1 MIDDWLDG
9 HETLEWVAP
18 RGRRRRLPADPPVGR
33 GGSDAAFYR
42 VLLEDHGT
50 YVGPGHWFEVSD
62 RHFRLG
68 YGWPTLA
75 ELRDGLDALLLAAG
89 DAARES
95 LGGSP
100 GANRSRSAGGSTH
113 DDHHPLPDRPP
124 PPRAEP
130 SWRSSPQPPRFTL
143 SACRASGGS
152 DSSARSEPKDP
163 TTTTT
168 EATETTTTAA
178 AEPAE
183 RTVEEP
189 APAGTVFTIGDPL
202 YETDLT
208 SNMPGGWP
216 AANQNH
222 AYGSDGL
229 TITVGDGKTV
239 YSTPVDEKFPGNV
252 MVEARWALDS
262 APPLVGLGVAC
273 RSSKAGAYIGAVTE
287 SPITA
292 GAWTWGIYKKVG
304 DESFEQLLGS
314 GIDGEGPIPLTR
326 TLRPSASASVA
337 AGPCRASS

>member
-1 MIDDWLDG
+1 MTTPIPSL
-9 HETLEWVAP
+9 TVRRL
-18 RGRRRRLPADPPVGR
+18 RGRTQLAIV
-33 GGSDAAFYR
+33 AA
-42 VLLEDHGT
+42 
-50 YVGPGHWFEVSD
+50 
-62 RHFRLG
+62 
-68 YGWPTLA
+68 A
-75 ELRDGLDALLLAAG
+75 AAL
-89 DAARES
+89 
-95 LGGSP
+95 
-100 GANRSRSAGGSTH
+100 
-113 DDHHPLPDRPP
+113 
-124 PPRAEP
+124 
-130 SWRSSPQPPRFTL
+130 TL
-143 SACRASGGS
+143 SACGASGGS

-189 APAGTVFTIGDPL
+189 APAGTVFTLGDPL

-314 GIDGEGPIPLTR
+314 GIDGEGPIPLTPNAPTLSLSLGCSR
-326 TLRPSASASVA
+326 TVQGEQLMLYVGDELAGITVDIDPLGGAYTSLFTQADNIGGSVLVTDFRVSETV
-337 AGPCRASS
+337 PT